1 MPLFARDAE
10 QFATPERLPV
20 LPLRDVVVF
29 PYVVI
34 PLLVGRPASLAA
46 LDAADAAGG
55 PGKDKF
61 VLLVAQRSG
70 EVQDPTA
77 GDLYRVGVVAR
88 VLQSSR
94 LPNGTAKVLVEGIAR
109 ARVTRYA
116 LAGGWHR
123 ATVVPY
129 PFSRPLDPAQTATDP
144 RHDPSP
150 ADATH
155 RPASA
160 PTCAAGPEPP
170 ATPLPG
176 PPHADRAPPPPADAP
191 SQPSAPESALEAEA
205 AADAGSDAQTALSRR
220 VLSRFEEYVSMH
232 RRIPDETTPFVQS
245 IESDERRAIAIA
257 AHLAVKHDVRQKL
270 LETPDLADLWQ
281 VLSAVLS
288 AEIELLRLERKIDED
303 VRGSLF
309 QNQREFYLQE
319 QLRAITR
326 ELGQDD
332 GDELADIEA
341 EIKRRALPEPVQARA
356 QRELRKL
363 RRTAPMSPETTVGRN
378 YLDWL
383 LGVPWTE
390 RTDDILDIDHA
401 RRVLDEDHYG
411 LVEVKD
417 RILDYIAVL
426 GLVGRLE
433 GPILCFVGPPGVG
446 KTSLGRSIAKA
457 LGRRFARMALGGVRD
472 EAEIR
477 GHRRT
482 YIGALPGRI
491 LQAMRRAEVVN
502 PVILLDEVD
511 KLGQDYR
518 GDPAAALLEVL
529 DPEQNSAF
537 NDHYLEID
545 YNLSQVLFI
554 TTANTLAS
562 VPDALR
568 DRMEVLRLTGYLDHE
583 KVAIA
588 RQFLVPKQLGRNGLN
603 PADVQWEP
611 DVLPTMLRQYTREAG
626 VRELER
632 RIARVARKIARKRVE
647 SPAPG
652 TTPVASVTIRAD
664 KLADYLGPAPFD
676 PDETTLEDAVG
687 VARGLAYTAVG
698 GEILDIEVSVVRGRG
713 KLQLTGTL
721 GDVMKESATAAL
733 SYARRRSK
741 DSGIDDEL
749 ARGVGR
755 DIHIHIPT
763 GATPKD
769 GPSAGIAIAT
779 AIISALT
786 GVPVRGDVAMTGE
799 VTLRG
804 RVLPIGGLKEKSVA
818 AHRYGIRH
826 VIIPAGNVRE
836 LDEFPEEI
844 RASVTF
850 HPVKTMDEVLEFGL
864 RHPVAPAAV
873 PVPPTS
879 SRRRSLPGS
888 VPGSGLPLG
897 PAGGPHGDPHG
908 DVAPH

>member
-1 MPLFARDAE
+1 MTVFTRDAE
-10 QFATPERLPV
+10 QFTTPDRLPV
-20 LPLRDVVVF
+20 LPLREVVVF
-29 PYVVI
+29 PYVVM

-46 LDAADAAGG
+46 LDAADSAGG
-55 PGKDKF
+55 PGKDKW

-70 EVQDPTA
+70 EVQDPA
-77 GDLYRVGVVAR
+77 ASDLYRVGVVAR
-88 VLQSSR
+88 VLQTSR
-94 LPNGTAKVLVEGIAR
+94 LPNGTAKVLVEGVAR
-109 ARVTRYA
+109 ARVSRYG
-116 LAGGWHR
+116 LSGGWHR
-123 ATVVPY
+123 ASVAAY
-129 PFSRPLDPAQTATDP
+129 PFVPAPAPPERDAEVGDEEGAAGGAQGPSGAAIGPSGGAQPTAATGGA
-144 RHDPSP
+144 PSVP
-150 ADATH
+150 G
-155 RPASA
+155 PAS
-160 PTCAAGPEPP
+160 
-170 ATPLPG
+170 
-176 PPHADRAPPPPADAP
+176 DAR
-191 SQPSAPESALEAEA
+191 
-205 AADAGSDAQTALSRR
+205 TALSRR
-220 VLSRFEEYVSMH
+220 VMSRFEEYVSMH
-232 RRIPDETTPFVQS
+232 RRIPDETAVFVQS

-257 AHLAVKHDVRQKL
+257 AHLAVKHEVRQKL
-270 LETPDLADLWQ
+270 LETPSLGDLWQ
-281 VLSAVLS
+281 ALSDVLG

-332 GDELADIEA
+332 GDELADLDA
-341 EIKRRALPEPVQARA
+341 EIKRRALPEAVQARA

-390 RTDDILDIDHA
+390 RTDDILDVEHA

-411 LVEVKD
+411 LAEVKD

-433 GPILCFVGPPGVG
+433 GPILCLVGPPGVG

-491 LQAMRRAEVVN
+491 LQAMRRAEVIN

-545 YNLSQVLFI
+545 YDLSQVLFI

-588 RQFLVPKQLGRNGLN
+588 RQFLVPKQLERNGLK
-603 PADVQWEP
+603 PDDVEWEP
-611 DVLPTMLRQYTREAG
+611 GVLSAIMRQYTREAG

-632 RIARVARKIARKRVE
+632 RIARVARKVARKRVE
-647 SPAPG
+647 KPANSTVPPG
-652 TTPVASVTIRAD
+652 PVVITAAALPD
-664 KLADYLGPAPFD
+664 LLGPAPFD
-676 PDETTLEDAVG
+676 PDETTFEDSVG

-721 GDVMKESATAAL
+721 GDVMKESASAAL
-733 SYARRRSK
+733 SYARRRAR
-741 DSGIDDEL
+741 DLGIEDEL

-755 DIHIHIPT
+755 DIHVHIPA

-786 GVPVRGDVAMTGE
+786 GVPVRGDIAMTGE

-826 VIIPAGNVRE
+826 VIIPAGNLRE

-844 RASVTF
+844 RNAITF
-850 HPVKTMDEVLEFGL
+850 HAVKTMDEVLEFGL
-864 RHPVAPAAV
+864 RRPSAPTAV
-873 PVPPTS
+873 PNTPAPGRRPGARSNPP
-879 SRRRSLPGS
+879 GK
-888 VPGSGLPLG
+888 VIPLG
-897 PAGGPHGDPHG
+897 PPHGDI
-908 DVAPH
+908 APH